1 MSQNQSTPSSQPR
14 SSFILTIL
22 LLTPLMAGVV
32 ILGSILGLF
41 RTLEWALQDQF
52 FILEAKE
59 SKDDRIAIVTIDESD
74 IQFLGRWPMSDEL
87 LAKVIRN
94 ISSQKPLAIGMDLYR
109 DLPVEPGYKEL
120 EAVFS
125 ETPNLIGIQKV
136 VGNPI
141 NPPPLLAEKEQVAA
155 NDLVLDPDG
164 KVRRGLMLLPLDS
177 DDNFIEGFGIR
188 MGLIYLE
195 EQQVE
200 FQDGQLN
207 WAHRLRE
214 NIDTFRDEKT
224 SPGSFSYKGLS
235 TIAWL
240 LPDWRWI
247 YQVGQARLIPLSSRD
262 GDYSFSDV
270 GGYQIL
276 INYRNSEISESFHTI
291 SLESV
296 LKGEIPNNFFTDRLV
311 FLGAR
316 APSLNDNFAT
326 PFNST
331 LQNTAADYMPGVG
344 IHATLASQIIS
355 AAQEGR
361 PLIRTSPKLLNW
373 LLILIWSGYSVTI
386 GTLCVQNTWILRG
399 ITSLVAGEG
408 IVIAIGFVAFQG
420 GWLVPIFTPLVAITI
435 AGVVS
440 MGNALWADLKLSY
453 KQLAEY
459 AQTLEDKVRERTAE
473 LESANEE
480 ISQLNEKLTDENQR
494 MSAELGVAR
503 EMQQMILPKPEELE
517 TIEGLDIAG
526 FMEPADEVGGDY
538 YDVFSKDGIVTLSIG
553 DVTGHGLESGILMI
567 MTQTAVR
574 ALKENQEVD
583 PVRFLDAL
591 NRTLYKNVERMQSD
605 KSLTLVVLNYDGERL
620 SISGQHEET
629 LLVAAD
635 GSVQRVDTMELGFP
649 IGLEEEITDFIGQQ
663 SYVLKPGEG
672 IVLYTDGVTEAENL
686 EGEQYDL
693 DRLCAVVTQSWQ
705 RSATEIK
712 DTIIAD
718 LRAHIGK
725 QKVFDDITLLVVKRN
740 ADSSMDGDDV
750 HDGDGDSDDVIVNDA
765 NVDSNAELNTELN
778 AENAELDADL
788 DAELAPNLTSTLIT
802 EPQRESDSEDGSTP
816 ESVEDIE
823 VDFPEVFGDFRE
835 DLVAT
840 AEEEFLQIGF
850 APTSKPIE
858 NRWRNHGLSADFV
871 ADYLSTFIPM
881 GDESPQNVDRQATL
895 KSSVS
900 YIANELIENA
910 MKFNDHQSYIVQFS
924 IRLSMESDTLHVIL
938 QVSNSL
944 TSESAR
950 KFKAF
955 IRDFLAI
962 DPQEFYINQ
971 MEASA
976 EDDSS
981 TASGL
986 GLVTMVNDHDATL
999 GWKFETVPGRSPHSQ
1014 IPIVT
1019 TMVQLSV

>member
-1 MSQNQSTPSSQPR
+1 
-14 SSFILTIL
+14 
-22 LLTPLMAGVV
+22 MAGVV

-41 RTLEWALQDQF
+41 RTLEWTVQDQF

-59 SKDDRIAIVTIDESD
+59 PKDDRIAIVTIDESD
-74 IQFLGRWPMSDEL
+74 IQFLGRWPMSDDL
-87 LAKVIRN
+87 LTRVLRN
-94 ISSQKPLAIGMDLYR
+94 INGQKPLAIGMDIYR
-109 DLPVEPGYKEL
+109 DLPVEPGHKEL
-120 EAVFS
+120 EAFFS

-136 VGNPI
+136 VGNSI
-141 NPPPLLAEKEQVAA
+141 NPPPTLEAKEQVAA

-164 KVRRGLMLLPLDS
+164 KVRRGLMLLPLDNS
-177 DDNFIEGFGIR
+177 ETLIEGFGVR

-195 EQQVE
+195 QQKVE
-200 FQDGQLN
+200 FQDAELN
-207 WAHRLRE
+207 WAHHLRE
-214 NIDTFRDEKT
+214 KIDTLRDENT
-224 SPGSFSYKGLS
+224 SPGSLQYKSLS
-235 TIAWL
+235 AIAWL

-247 YQVGQARLIPLSSRD
+247 YQLGKARLIPLSSRD
-262 GDYSFSDV
+262 GDYNFGDV

-276 INYRNSEISESFHTI
+276 INYRNSEISESFNTI

-296 LKGEIPNNFFTDRLV
+296 FKNEIPDNFFTDRLV
-311 FLGAR
+311 FLGAK
-316 APSLNDNFAT
+316 APSLNDNFST
-326 PFNST
+326 PYNST

-344 IHATLASQIIS
+344 IHATMASQLIS

-361 PLIRTSPKLLNW
+361 PLLRTSPKLFNW
-373 LLILIWSGYSVTI
+373 LLILLWSGYSVTI
-386 GTLCVQNTWILRG
+386 GTLSVRQSWIMRG
-399 ITSLVAGEG
+399 IISLGAGSG
-408 IVIAIGFVAFQG
+408 IIIAIGYLAFQG
-420 GWLVPIFTPLVAITI
+420 GWLVPIFTPLVAVTV

-453 KQLAEY
+453 KQLGEY

-480 ISQLNEKLTDENQR
+480 ISKLNEKLTDENQR

-605 KSLTLVVLNYDGERL
+605 KSLTLVVLNYDGHRI

-635 GSVQRVDTMELGFP
+635 GSIQRVDTMELGFP
-649 IGLEEEITDFIGQQ
+649 IGLEEEITDFIDQQ
-663 SYVLKPGEG
+663 SYALKPGEG

-693 DRLCAVVTQSWQ
+693 DRLCAIVTQSWQ
-705 RSATEIK
+705 QSATEIK
-712 DTIIAD
+712 DAIIAD
-718 LRAHIGK
+718 VRTHIGQ
-725 QKVFDDITLLVVKRN
+725 QKVFDDITLLVVKRKP
-740 ADSSMDGDDV
+740 
-750 HDGDGDSDDVIVNDA
+750 DSDLDGELEPELEPKLDTETELQSSFITEEQQIEEPQIED
-765 NVDSNAELNTELN
+765 DSEITPEDNAE
-778 AENAELDADL
+778 DL
-788 DAELAPNLTSTLIT
+788 INQGSNQAI
-802 EPQRESDSEDGSTP
+802 ESDLP
-816 ESVEDIE
+816 EI
-823 VDFPEVFGDFRE
+823 FGVFRE
-835 DLVAT
+835 NLPVES
-840 AEEEFLQIGF
+840 EEEFLQIGF
-850 APTSKPIE
+850 APISKPIE

-871 ADYLSTFIPM
+871 ADYLSTFIPIS
-881 GDESPQNVDRQATL
+881 DENPQNADRQVTL

-910 MKFNDHQSYIVQFS
+910 MKFNDHQAYVVQFS
-924 IRLSMESDTLHVIL
+924 LRLLMEEETLQVIL

-944 TSESAR
+944 TSESAQ
-950 KFKAF
+950 KFKDF
-955 IRDFLAI
+955 IREFLAI
-962 DPQEFYINQ
+962 DPQEFYIHQ

-976 EDDSS
+976 EDDSG

-986 GLVTMVNDHDATL
+986 GLVTMVNDHDASL
-999 GWKFETVPGRSPHSQ
+999 GWKFETVPGRSPQSL

>member
-1 MSQNQSTPSSQPR
+1 MNQNHDEPSSQSR
-14 SSFILTIL
+14 SSLILTIL
-22 LLTPLMAGVV
+22 LLTPIMAGVV
-32 ILGSILGLF
+32 ILGSVLGLF
-41 RTLEWALQDQF
+41 RSLEWAVQDQF
-52 FILEAKE
+52 LILEAKE
-59 SKDDRIAIVTIDESD
+59 PKDDRIAIVTIDESD
-74 IQFLGRWPMSDEL
+74 IQFLGRWPMSDDL
-87 LAKVIRN
+87 LAKVLRHIRA
-94 ISSQKPLAIGMDLYR
+94 QKPLAIGMDIYR
-109 DLPVEPGYKEL
+109 DLPVEPGHQEL
-120 EAVFS
+120 EALFS

-136 VGNPI
+136 VGNSI
-141 NPPPLLAEKEQVAA
+141 NPPPTLAEKEQVAA
-155 NDLVLDPDG
+155 NDLILDPDG
-164 KVRRGLMLLPLDS
+164 KVRRGLMLLPLGSS
-177 DDNFIEGFGIR
+177 DNLIEGFGVR

-195 EQQVE
+195 QQQVE

-207 WAHRLRE
+207 WAHGLRE
-214 NIDTFRDEKT
+214 KIDTLRDEQT
-224 SPGSFSYKGLS
+224 SPGSLQYKALN

-247 YQVGQARLIPLSSRD
+247 YQLGKARLIPLSSRD
-262 GDYSFSDV
+262 GDYNSGDV

-276 INYRNSEISESFHTI
+276 INYRNSEINESFNTI
-291 SLESV
+291 SLASV
-296 LKGEIPNNFFTDRLV
+296 FKNEIPANFFTDRLV
-311 FLGAR
+311 FLGAK

-331 LQNTAADYMPGVG
+331 LQNSAADYMPGVG
-344 IHATLASQIIS
+344 IHAAMASQIIS
-355 AAQEGR
+355 AAQDGR
-361 PLIRTSPKLLNW
+361 SLLRTSPKLLNW
-373 LLILIWSGYSVTI
+373 FLILIWSGYSVTI
-386 GTLCVQNTWILRG
+386 GTLCVHNTWIMRG
-399 ITSLVAGEG
+399 ITSLALGGG
-408 IVIAIGFVAFQG
+408 IIVAIGYVAFQG
-420 GWLVPIFTPLVAITI
+420 GWLVPVFTPLVAVTL

-503 EMQQMILPKPEELE
+503 EMQQMILPKPEELN

-605 KSLTLVVLNYDGERL
+605 KSLTLVVLNYDGQRL

-635 GSVQRVDTMELGFP
+635 GTIQRIDTMDLGFP

-663 SYVLKPGEG
+663 NYMLKPGEG

-686 EGEQYDL
+686 ESEQYDL
-693 DRLCAVVTQSWQ
+693 DRLCAIVTQSWQ
-705 RSATEIK
+705 QSATEIK
-712 DTIIAD
+712 DAIIAD
-718 LRAHIGK
+718 LRTHIGK
-725 QKVFDDITLLVVKRN
+725 QKVFDDITLLVVKRK
-740 ADSSMDGDDV
+740 ADPDFNFNFNFNS
-750 HDGDGDSDDVIVNDA
+750 DSDS
-765 NVDSNAELNTELN
+765 DSNMEPQAEGEAEGETEL
-778 AENAELDADL
+778 ES
-788 DAELAPNLTSTLIT
+788 NL
-802 EPQRESDSEDGSTP
+802 RP
-816 ESVEDIE
+816 EEIDDDI
-823 VDFPEVFGDFRE
+823 PEIFGVFRE
-835 DLVAT
+835 DLPIAS
-840 AEEEFLQIGF
+840 EEEFLQIGF

-871 ADYLSTFIPM
+871 AHYLSTFVPISDEIP
-881 GDESPQNVDRQATL
+881 ENAERQAIL

-910 MKFNDHQSYIVQFS
+910 MKFNDHQAYIVQFS
-924 IRLSMESDTLHVIL
+924 IRLLMEVDTLQVIL

-944 TSESAR
+944 TSESSH
-950 KFKAF
+950 KFKDF
-955 IRDFLAI
+955 IREFLSM
-962 DPQEFYINQ
+962 DPQDFYINQ

-976 EDDSS
+976 EDDSGS
-981 TASGL
+981 ASGL
-986 GLVTMVNDHDATL
+986 GLVTMVNDHESTL
-999 GWKFETVPGRSPHSQ
+999 GWKFETVPGRSPQ
-1014 IPIVT
+1014 TLIPIVT
-1019 TMVQLSV
+1019 TMVQFSV